1 MIRALVC
8 APTAAARAD
17 LQRRLAAAGDIT
29 VVASV
34 SDVRAIPAADLER
47 VWPDVIVAALD
58 ADAIDYLKSHR
69 DARFGDAGV
78 APRPPIVIV
87 DNERAVRSL
96 ADAVRANIQGVV
108 APDASAEEL
117 LAAIRAVAAGLFVA
131 QPDVVT
137 SIAGASPARG
147 VRLAPVDETAHALTA
162 REIEVLQMLAGGL
175 GNKEIARR
183 LAISTHTVKFH
194 IAAIMHKL
202 GASSRT
208 EAVTLGIRR
217 GLIFL

>member
-1 MIRALVC
+1 M
-8 APTAAARAD
+8 
-17 LQRRLAAAGDIT
+17 RLAVAGDIA

-34 SDVRAIPAADLER
+34 SDLRAIPEADLER
-47 VWPDVIVAALD
+47 VWPDVIVAVLD
-58 ADAIDYLKSHR
+58 ADAIDSLKSHR
-69 DARFGDAGV
+69 DARFGDAGF
-78 APRPPIVIV
+78 APQPPIVIV
-87 DNERAVRSL
+87 DNERAVHSF
-96 ADAVRANIQGVV
+96 ADAVRANIHGVV
-108 APDASAEEL
+108 TPDASAEEL
-117 LAAIRAVAAGLFVA
+117 CAAIRAVAAGLFVA

-137 SIAGASPARG
+137 SIVGASPARG
-147 VRLAPVDETAHALTA
+147 VGLAPVDETAHALTT

-194 IAAIMHKL
+194 IGAIMHKL